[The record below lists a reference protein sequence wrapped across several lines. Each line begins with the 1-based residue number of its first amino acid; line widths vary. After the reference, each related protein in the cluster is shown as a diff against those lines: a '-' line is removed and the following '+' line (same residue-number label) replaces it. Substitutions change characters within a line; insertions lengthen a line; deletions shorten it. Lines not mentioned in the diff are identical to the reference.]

1 MLTMQHE
8 LVFQVLFN
16 HIEGI

>member
-1 MLTMQHE
+1 MLTMQQE
-8 LVFQVLFN
+8 SIFQVLFN